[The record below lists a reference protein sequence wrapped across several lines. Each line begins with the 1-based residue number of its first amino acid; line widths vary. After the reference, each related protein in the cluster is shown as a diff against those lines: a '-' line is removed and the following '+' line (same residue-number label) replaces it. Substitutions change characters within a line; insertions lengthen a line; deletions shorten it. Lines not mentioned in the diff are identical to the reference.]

1 MPTSARTSLGFFGQ
15 FADVGIRAPE
25 QNGLLQQALARTAPK
40 TAREALAFPSRNK
53 NTGKHHAFAMRLVRN
68 GSQDTLSRDAL
79 DTADKSVER
88 RTSRW
93 PGHAP
98 SEQDGTVWTETFRAA
113 NCFVCGSR

>member
-1 MPTSARTSLGFFGQ
+1 MKPARKHSEQYAQGLRRKLH
-15 FADVGIRAPE
+15 ARRA
-25 QNGLLQQALARTAPK
+25 R
-40 TAREALAFPSRNK
+40 FPLETK
-53 NTGKHHAFAMRLVRN
+53 ITGKRHAVAMRLVRN

-98 SEQDGTVWTETFRAA
+98 SEQHGSVWTETFRAA